1 MSSTWCLGDKA
12 AAARCGFGV
21 ASKRS
26 SATSKPSLPF
36 LACLGCP
43 RRSAL
48 SWSVLAGGM
57 GRDYW
62 HPPSSCCD
70 GGFLHLYRRDLSCV
84 GSYGISGANTHP
96 RAPPPVRRPDP
107 EIWRHVSR
115 LELFQAACLLADIEP
130 DFTIVDKPGDAN
142 GWLTV
147 LRDAL
152 RSDEIKYIK
161 TVYDSQHVLADG
173 YHPHKETVI
182 SRESLQQFAA
192 KRHHRKAF
200 LTD

>member
-1 MSSTWCLGDKA
+1 MWIWGRIKA
-12 AAARCGFGV
+12 IISNVKA
-21 ASKRS
+21 
-26 SATSKPSLPF
+26 
-36 LACLGCP
+36 
-43 RRSAL
+43 
-48 SWSVLAGGM
+48 VLAILGVLELSASISTILVSVGGGVWAVITGIPLPLVVM
-57 GRDYW
+57 AAF
-62 HPPSSCCD
+62 CTFT
-70 GGFLHLYRRDLSCV
+70 GGIYLALAPMAYRALTRIQD
-84 GSYGISGANTHP
+84 
-96 RAPPPVRRPDP
+96 APPPVRRPDP